1 MTDKKVFIGNLMKEG
16 VIMWAVF
23 TKEGKAALRMDYE
36 MHPENGKVDYG
47 RLLSPDVSVLHEILT
62 TDDAD
67 RFLSLS
73 EYGISIRIRLRL
85 RYPGTEDGTVKQSEY
100 EPEMCFP
107 AWIVPQESG
116 QVSLYLEEPSTGQC
130 SIPDITGLPGVPDL
144 QPDSV
149 PVRVEM
155 LIRQVS
161 PLWDSPRIFEYL
173 EKRTNRKSDLMKE
186 GVLVWIM
193 FTAEEKAV
201 LYANDRIH
209 FAGDGKYVPGQLL
222 SPDISA
228 FHQVYDWDEQYL
240 QIRSRPEVS
249 VRYRIRLRHPGAD
262 DAGIEQS
269 EYEPE
274 ACFPAWIIRERTGQI
289 SLYLQEP
296 STGQCFIPDMGG
308 LPGLPELQP
317 DGIPV
322 RVEMLI
328 RQAHCIFDTVDP
340 AFLKARRIPESQK
353 AVCPENNIQGN
364 DTPEEREKYA
374 DLPPSYAEILR
385 KIDAKRKKEGYRP
398 RINPIVSTPPVYIE
412 LPMGNPK
419 VWKGPECHT
428 EYVHKI
434 HVLLNGACIQ
444 RLRSLSA
451 WLYAYI
457 YRGISYMLHH
467 KYH

>member
-1 MTDKKVFIGNLMKEG
+1 METIQEIIDTIKQWPATIWWVMGALFIIPRFWDTPPRKKRNKDKMTDDKNNDLKSSNMTDKKEFGGNLMEEG
-16 VIMWAVF
+16 VIMWAIF

-36 MHPENGKVDYG
+36 VHPENGKVGHG

-62 TDDAD
+62 PDDAD
-67 RFLSLS
+67 RFLSLP
-73 EYGISIRIRLRL
+73 EYGISIRIRMRL
-85 RYPGTEDGTVKQSEY
+85 RYQGTEDRVVKQSEY

-107 AWIVPQESG
+107 VWIVPQENG
-116 QVSLYLEEPSTGQC
+116 QVSLYLEEPSINQC
-130 SIPDITGLPGVPDL
+130 AIQDITGLPGVPDL
-144 QPDSV
+144 QPDGV
-149 PVRVEM
+149 PVRGEM
-155 LIRQVS
+155 LIRRAS
-161 PLWDSPRIFEYL
+161 PLGEFPRIFECL

-193 FTAEEKAV
+193 FTAEEKTV

-209 FAGDGKYVPGQLL
+209 FAEDGKYVPGQLL

-240 QIRSRPEVS
+240 QIRSSPEVS
-249 VRYRIRLRHPGAD
+249 VRYRIRLRYPGAD
-262 DAGIEQS
+262 DTGIERS

-274 ACFPAWIIRERTGQI
+274 ACFPAWIVKEKAGQT

-317 DGIPV
+317 DDIPV

-340 AFLKARRIPESQK
+340 TFLKARRNSTK
-353 AVCPENNIQGN
+353 
-364 DTPEEREKYA
+364 EREKYA

-385 KIDAKRKKEGYRP
+385 KIDAEREKEGHRP
-398 RINPIVSTPPVYIE
+398 HINPIVSTPPVYIE
-412 LPMGNPK
+412 LSRI
-419 VWKGPECHT
+419 T
-428 EYVHKI
+428 
-434 HVLLNGACIQ
+434 
-444 RLRSLSA
+444 
-451 WLYAYI
+451 
-457 YRGISYMLHH
+457 
-467 KYH
+467 